1 MDAEA
6 GLPYP
11 ATFPN
16 RVQETMAEQ
25 KKRTGVFTF
34 FRQVRQEGNKV
45 TWTSRQETLA
55 ATVMVLIMVILAGL
69 FLFLADT
76 IFGTV
81 VPMIQGL

>member
-1 MDAEA
+1 
-6 GLPYP
+6 
-11 ATFPN
+11 
-16 RVQETMAEQ
+16 MAEQ